1 MAEYIEREAVERMLR
16 YDIPLLTWMHRSVN
30 AAMKSMGATIERLDA
45 IPAADVRPVVHGRWV
60 ETTNDVFHRIPTCL
74 VCGTETLIK
83 YNFCP
88 NCGAQMDAPSR
99 PEPSEEE
106 RAQTA
111 RRCGRESVD

>member
-1 MAEYIEREAVERMLR
+1 MAEYIEREAAIASAFAANALGNSAYRDVYDVVNRLR
-16 YDIPLLTWMHRSVN
+16 LV
-30 AAMKSMGATIERLDA
+30 
-45 IPAADVRPVVHGRWV
+45 PAADVRPVVHGRWV

-88 NCGAQMDAPSR
+88 NCGAKMDAPSR

-106 RAQTA
+106 RAQIA
-111 RRCGRESVD
+111 RRCGRENVD